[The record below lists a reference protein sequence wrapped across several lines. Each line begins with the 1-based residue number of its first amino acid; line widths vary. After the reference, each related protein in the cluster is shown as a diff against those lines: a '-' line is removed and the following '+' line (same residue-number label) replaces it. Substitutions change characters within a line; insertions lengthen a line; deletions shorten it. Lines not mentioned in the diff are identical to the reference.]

1 MKVRVRYFAFV
12 KDVTGKG
19 EEELETECKDVD
31 CLIGQLKATYGK
43 KFADLLD
50 QGKSGVKVVVLVDGE
65 SNRRELREGSEVAIF
80 PPPSGGDILRGEVN
94 LLHEISRFMERRSD
108 EVGSLVVYAGIV
120 KGLVEGHKVYELKYE
135 AYEEYTRKRFEEIKR
150 SLKEKYK
157 DLVDIEIVHG
167 ISDFRPGQ
175 IVFLVMALGRGR
187 KETIDAVREAVELV
201 KHTSGIWKLEVRDD
215 GEYWVVAGNTRVKKG

>member
-1 MKVRVRYFAFV
+1 MKVKVRYFAFV
-12 KDVTGKG
+12 KEVTGKG
-19 EEELETECKDVD
+19 EEVLDTECKDVS
-31 CLIGQLKATYGK
+31 CLIDQLKGIYGK

-50 QGKSGVKVVVLVDGE
+50 QGKSGVKVVILVDGDAE
-65 SNRRELREGSEVAIF
+65 KKELNEGSEIAIF
-80 PPPSGGDILRGEVN
+80 PPPSGGDVVKGEVN
-94 LLHEISRFMERRSD
+94 LLQEISRFLERRND

-150 SLKEKYK
+150 SLKEKYR

-167 ISDFRPGQ
+167 ISDFKPGQ
-175 IVFLVMALGRGR
+175 IVFVVMALGRGR
-187 KETIDAVREAVELV
+187 KDTIEAVKEAVELV
-201 KHTSGIWKLEVRDD
+201 KHTTGIWKLEVRDD